1 MKRINITNLAMVI
14 IMAINLYGAVSEYI
28 TPVRDVYLINALGW
42 FCALC
47 YIVSIS
53 IKEYNDTN

>member
-1 MKRINITNLAMVI
+1 MKRINITNLALI
-14 IMAINLYGAVSEYI
+14 CIMAVNFLAAVSAYI
-28 TPVRDVYLINALGW
+28 HPVRDVYLSNAFGW

-53 IKEYNDTN
+53 IKDYYDTN

>member
-1 MKRINITNLAMVI
+1 MKRINITNLALI
-14 IMAINLYGAVSEYI
+14 CIMSVNFYGAVSEYI
-28 TPVRDVYLINALGW
+28 TPVRDVYLSNAFGW

-53 IKEYNDTN
+53 IKDYNDTN

>member
-1 MKRINITNLAMVI
+1 MKRINITNMGLVC
-14 IMAINLYGAVSEYI
+14 IMAVNFLAAVAEYI
-28 TPVRDVYLINALGW
+28 TPVRDVYLSNAFGW

-53 IKEYNDTN
+53 IKEYNDKN